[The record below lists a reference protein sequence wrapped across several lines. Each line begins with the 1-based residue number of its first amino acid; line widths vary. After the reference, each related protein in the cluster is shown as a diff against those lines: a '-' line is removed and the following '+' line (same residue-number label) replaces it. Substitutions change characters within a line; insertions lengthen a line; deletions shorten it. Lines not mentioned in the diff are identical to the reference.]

1 MTSTELTTTALTGTW
16 TIDAAR
22 STVGFTVKHMGF
34 MKASGTMPVREG
46 KITVGE
52 DLESSSV
59 EAELDPAGFD
69 TGNPKRDEHVRSGDF
84 LDVEQFPSAGYRS
97 TSVEARG
104 GSFTVH
110 GELTVHG
117 QTRPVTL
124 VGELSSTAGGDAAF
138 TASATITRH
147 DFSVSK
153 MPTFVVGRDVAI
165 ELEIIATR

>member
-1 MTSTELTTTALTGTW
+1 MTTTEPTAATLTGTW
-16 TIDAAR
+16 TIDTAR

-34 MKASGTMPVREG
+34 MNASGTMAIREG

-52 DLESSSV
+52 DLEVSSV
-59 EAELDPAGFD
+59 EVELDPAGFD

-104 GSFTVH
+104 TSFTVH

-124 VGELSSTAGGDAAF
+124 VGELSSTDGGDATF
-138 TASATITRH
+138 TASATVSRH
-147 DFSVSK
+147 DFGVTK
-153 MPTFVVGRDVAI
+153 MPALMVGKELAI